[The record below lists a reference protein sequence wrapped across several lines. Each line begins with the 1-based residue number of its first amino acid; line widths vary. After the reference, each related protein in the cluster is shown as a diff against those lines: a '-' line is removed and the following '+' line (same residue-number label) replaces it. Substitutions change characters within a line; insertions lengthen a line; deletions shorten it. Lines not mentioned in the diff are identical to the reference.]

1 MSGVFRMGHKMSNN
15 SLLKSAF
22 AAALIATAC
31 VSASAQA
38 LEAKQCL
45 PMAEMNAALKAEGQR
60 TLVIGDREAIQN
72 PTGKIKDAA
81 VLRFVNTVTANSD
94 GSLGYQLEGD
104 LPRAQ
109 ASHQVCV
116 AAKLTNVRLFDA
128 RRPGVP
134 QDALLGGK
142 FDEALRANEKL
153 GTRPMVMADTVHTGA
168 DGQNRM
174 GLPIVLLAN
183 VEHKGGHMFTR
194 LANGQPQFLMQMGDT
209 EYTSA
214 GLARLNPQVAM
225 VSPK

>member
-1 MSGVFRMGHKMSNN
+1 MG
-15 SLLKSAF
+15 SALS
-22 AAALIATAC
+22 AAFIASIGIASPAYALD
-31 VSASAQA
+31 
-38 LEAKQCL
+38 AKQCL
-45 PMAEMNAALKAEGQR
+45 PMSEMNAALKAEGQR

-72 PTGKIKDAA
+72 PTGKIKDAS
-81 VLRFVNTVTANSD
+81 VLRFVNTVTSNAD

-134 QDALLGGK
+134 QEALLGGK
-142 FDEALRANEKL
+142 FDEAIREIEKL
-153 GTRPMVMADTVHTGA
+153 GTRPMVVADTVHTGA
-168 DGQNRM
+168 DGQSRQ

-183 VEHKGGHMFTR
+183 VEHKGGHLFTR

-209 EYTSA
+209 EYTPA